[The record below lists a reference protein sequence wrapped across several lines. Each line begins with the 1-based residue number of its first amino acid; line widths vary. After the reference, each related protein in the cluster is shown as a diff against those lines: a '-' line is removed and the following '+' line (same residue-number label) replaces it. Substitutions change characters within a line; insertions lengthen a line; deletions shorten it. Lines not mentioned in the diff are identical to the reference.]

1 MAAADSKPTPSGSW
15 RQSAAVVAA
24 MSLMFCLVG
33 GVLLVSHTLHEER
46 VRPVDH
52 AALTAL
58 QEAAA
63 RNPRDEALKTAYRE
77 LDTRVRYESE
87 RSLAFRRRGIRILGG
102 GLLLLFLSATVWAQS
117 ASPALRLPGSLPDES
132 AERGT
137 RRLGVLAGAAAL
149 LVFAGAL
156 LWPERRETAAVRE
169 ETGPPPPGF
178 ADAVG
183 QWPSFRGMGSQGL
196 ADATMTPPLTW
207 DGESGTNVVWKVRT
221 PRPGFSSPIVW
232 GDSLFVTGGDRQ
244 NRDLYCY
251 DATTGDMCWTAHAD
265 NILGSPV
272 RPPRVTDDTGYA
284 APTPATDGIRVYAI
298 FATGDVMAVDFDGN
312 RVWARNLGPSDN
324 PYGHASSLVV
334 HRGRLLVQYDHFGTS
349 RFLALDAATGETL
362 WEDERE
368 VGASWASPV
377 LAAVGGRTE
386 VYLNAEP
393 FVMAYDAETGERLWR
408 NECMGGEVGPSPA
421 YLDGLAFFA
430 TDYAT
435 LAAIHTGGGEQAGTI
450 AWEVDEELPD
460 VSSPVAADGL
470 LFVPTSA
477 AAVSCYD
484 ARTGERYWLELF
496 DEGFYGSPV
505 VVGNRVYVTDFKGR
519 THVFAVSREYESLA
533 INELGEPSVGTFAFR
548 GNRAFL
554 RGNRYL
560 YCLAEVP

>member
-1 MAAADSKPTPSGSW
+1 MAAAETKPISSGSW

-33 GVLLVSHTLHEER
+33 GVLLVSHALHEQQ

-77 LDTRVRYESE
+77 LDTRVRFEAE
-87 RSLAFRRRGIRILGG
+87 RSLAFRRRGVRVLGG

-117 ASPALRLPGSLPDES
+117 SAPVPRLPGSLPDEA
-132 AERGT
+132 AERAT
-137 RRLGVLAGAAAL
+137 RRLGVLAGMVAL

-156 LWPERRETAAVRE
+156 LWPERKEAPARAVPAAE
-169 ETGPPPPGF
+169 PPSF
-178 ADAVG
+178 ADAAG
-183 QWPSFRGMGSQGL
+183 QWPALRGMGSRGVG
-196 ADATMTPPLTW
+196 DATMTPPLTW
-207 DGESGTNVVWKVRT
+207 DGKEGTHVIWKVRT
-221 PRPGFSSPIVW
+221 PRPGYSSPIVW
-232 GDSLFVTGGDRQ
+232 NDSLFVTGGDRQ
-244 NRDLYCY
+244 SRDLFCY
-251 DATTGDMCWTAHAD
+251 DAATGDLRWTAHAD
-265 NILGSPV
+265 NILGSPAQ
-272 RPPRVTDDTGYA
+272 PPRVTDDTGYA
-284 APTPATDGIRVYAI
+284 APTPTTDGIRVYAI
-298 FATGDVMAVDFDGN
+298 FATGDVMAVDFAGQ

-334 HRGRLLVQYDHFGTS
+334 HRGRLLVQYDHFGPS
-349 RFLALDAATGETL
+349 RLIALDAATGDTL

-377 LAAVGGRTE
+377 LAVVGGRTE

-393 FVMAYDAETGERLWR
+393 YVMAYDAETGERLWR

-421 YLDGLAFFA
+421 FFDGLAFFT

-435 LAAIHTGGGEQAGTI
+435 LAAIHTGGGDKAGVI
-450 AWEVDEELPD
+450 AWETDEELPD

-470 LFVPTSA
+470 LFVATSA

-484 ARTGERYWLELF
+484 ARTGELYWRELY
-496 DEGFYGSPV
+496 DEGFYASPV

-519 THVFAVSREYESLA
+519 TQVFAVAREYQSLA
-533 INELGEPSVGTFAFR
+533 VNELGEPAMGTFAFR
-548 GNRAFL
+548 GNRAYL
-554 RGNRYL
+554 RGTRYL

>member
-1 MAAADSKPTPSGSW
+1 MAAAETKSTSPGSW

-33 GVLLVSHTLHEER
+33 GVLLVSHALHEQR

-77 LDTRVRYESE
+77 LDTRVRSE
-87 RSLAFRRRGIRILGG
+87 AERCLVFRRRGVRVLGG
-102 GLLLLFLSATVWAQS
+102 GLLLLILSATVWMQS
-117 ASPALRLPGSLPDES
+117 SAPVPRLPGSLPDEA
-132 AERGT
+132 AERAT
-137 RRLGVLAGAAAL
+137 RRLGVLAGTVAL
-149 LVFAGAL
+149 LVFAGAV
-156 LWPERRETAAVRE
+156 LWPERKESAAKTE
-169 ETGPPPPGF
+169 PDAEPPSF
-178 ADAVG
+178 ADAAG
-183 QWPSFRGMGSQGL
+183 QWPAFRGMGARGVG
-196 ADATMTPPLTW
+196 DATMTPPLTW
-207 DGESGTNVVWKVRT
+207 DGKEGTNVVWKVRP
-221 PRPGFSSPIVW
+221 PRSGFSSPILW
-232 GDSLFVTGGDRQ
+232 DAALFLTGGDKQ
-244 NRDLYCY
+244 SRDLYCY
-251 DATTGDMCWTAHAD
+251 DAATGDLRWTAHAD
-265 NILGSPV
+265 NILGSPEQL
-272 RPPRVTDDTGYA
+272 PRVTDDTGYA
-284 APTPATDGIRVYAI
+284 APTPATDGLRVYAI
-298 FATGDVMAVDFDGN
+298 FATGDVMAVDFAGQ

-349 RFLALDAATGETL
+349 RLIALDTATGDTV
-362 WEDERE
+362 WEQERE
-368 VGASWASPV
+368 VGASWATPV

-421 YLDGLAFFA
+421 FFDGLAFFT

-435 LAAIHTGGGEQAGTI
+435 LAAIHTGGGDKAGVI
-450 AWEVDEELPD
+450 AWQTDEELPD

-470 LFVPTSA
+470 LFVATSA
-477 AAVSCYD
+477 SAVSCYD
-484 ARTGERYWLELF
+484 ARTGELCWRELF
-496 DEGFYGSPV
+496 DEGFYASPV

-519 THVFAVSREYESLA
+519 TQVIAVAREYQSLA
-533 INELGEPSVGTFAFR
+533 VNELGEPAVGTFAFR
-548 GNRAFL
+548 GNRAYL
-554 RGNRYL
+554 RGMTHL